1 MKLTITMEILPMAG
15 IDTDILVEMW
25 REQRINS
32 VLASEVE
39 RLLPVAVTKV
49 ETKEG
54 K

>member
-1 MKLTITMEILPMAG
+1 MKLMITMEILPMAG
-15 IDTDILVEMW
+15 VDPDVFAEMW

-49 ETKEG
+49 ETKEV